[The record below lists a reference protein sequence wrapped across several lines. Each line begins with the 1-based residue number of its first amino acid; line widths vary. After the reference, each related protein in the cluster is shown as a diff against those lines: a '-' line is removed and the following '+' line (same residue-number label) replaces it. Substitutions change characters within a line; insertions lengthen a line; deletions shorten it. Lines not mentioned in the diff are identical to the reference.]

1 MFLSEDGDRAIGIED
16 VARRCLRH
24 HRSGV
29 VCVGKSREAFG
40 NGGIRAARKNASPS
54 FAVGIQKNGVIDG
67 LAGFLRR
74 HDRTDAIGGDAHD
87 DGALALQLAPVGDG
101 ERHADHGRIIF
112 PAAEAGGADDTVLA
126 GFDAVEQL
134 LDRGV
139 LRFRHAGQEV
149 FPLGHGVDNETAL
162 VDHIDVADAGVAP
175 DAGDGGV
182 DGGMANGIKQSQTFA
197 VEGGALLLGDALAA
211 ERLEDRIPFRRH
223 DRGHRLQRLRDRGIL
238 RQFGNALFD
247 TQSIGVKL
255 FGLVAC
261 NRFEPDFAGVDQARL
276 AHFVGQ

>member
-112 PAAEAGGADDTVLA
+112 PATETGGADDTVLA
-126 GFDAVEQL
+126 GLDAVEQL

-139 LRFRHAGQEV
+139 LWFRHAGQEV

-162 VDHIDVADAGVAP
+162 IDHIDVADAGVAP

-182 DGGMANGIKQSQTFA
+182 DGGMANG
-197 VEGGALLLGDALAA
+197 
-211 ERLEDRIPFRRH
+211 
-223 DRGHRLQRLRDRGIL
+223 
-238 RQFGNALFD
+238 
-247 TQSIGVKL
+247 VK
-255 FGLVAC
+255 
-261 NRFEPDFAGVDQARL
+261 
-276 AHFVGQ
+276 